1 MRVITYFR
9 TYYSCVGYFY
19 SANEGLVTSQLGE
32 FVQINMNRHL
42 MLATTL
48 KFLNVFLKFF
58 ARITPVMVWNK
69 LLL

>member
-1 MRVITYFR
+1 MTVVTYFR

-48 KFLNVFLKFF
+48 KFLKVF
-58 ARITPVMVWNK
+58 
-69 LLL
+69 